1 MSIKRSLTSI
11 QIAQFVVGLVWGQSY
26 VFLKYNVGLDITE
39 QSIANASV
47 SELEPRLVHGASTG
61 SFGDGTKKVHLDTAV
76 SCLSDSG
83 EALTVV
89 LSTLYVLPLLLL
101 FVQFFIR
108 SYVKVAK

>member
-11 QIAQFVVGLVWGQSY
+11 QIAQFVAGLVWGYSY
-26 VFLKYNVGLDITE
+26 VFLRYDVGFDITE
-39 QSIANASV
+39 QAITN
-47 SELEPRLVHGASTG
+47 STG
-61 SFGDGTKKVHLDTAV
+61 GFGVGDNKIPVDTTV

-89 LSTLYVLPLLLL
+89 MSTLYVLPLLLL

-108 SYVKVAK
+108 SYGKVKVTK